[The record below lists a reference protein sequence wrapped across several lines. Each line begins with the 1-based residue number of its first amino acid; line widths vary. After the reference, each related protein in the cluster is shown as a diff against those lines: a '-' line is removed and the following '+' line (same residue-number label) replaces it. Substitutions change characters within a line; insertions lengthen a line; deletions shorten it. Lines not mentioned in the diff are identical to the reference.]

1 MLEEIDRGTPSG
13 TRTRLVV
20 EAAPPVSV
28 SVLPSEDPARSEEV
42 SLASGIPERVL
53 REHEAVV
60 RQTHRRAGVIVLDV
74 PEDRQAALRRELE
87 AAGFVARPPKP
98 VYALLNESVPLL
110 AVQPVWRSGVEGGGI
125 RVGIVDTGADRHPDF
140 SERIVS
146 YRDFTETG
154 TVDDV
159 GHGTHVAGIVAG

>member
-1 MLEEIDRGTPSG
+1 MLAESDRGIPTG
-13 TRTRLVV
+13 TRTRLIV
-20 EAAPPVSV
+20 EPARAVSV
-28 SVLPSEDPARSEEV
+28 SVLPSEDPARAEEV

-110 AVQPVWRSGVEGGGI
+110 RVNPVWASGIGG
-125 RVGIVDTGADRHPDF
+125 
-140 SERIVS
+140 
-146 YRDFTETG
+146 
-154 TVDDV
+154 
-159 GHGTHVAGIVAG
+159 